1 MFHISRI
8 VLGVFTLLSLA
19 AVAFGQ
25 CPGYNP
31 SSNTNLACAIATT
44 SPSQS
49 TAPALGTTVGA
60 TMATQLSQLPIV
72 TAVSSAGLVFD
83 PSIGTFRVSQD
94 LGPIFT
100 QRGDTIGRHAALLSL
115 TYQRFNFDEV
125 DGIDLKHLG
134 IVNAVSSTQ
143 HAFNDMRVDFRVD
156 QFVAVGTYGLT
167 NRVDVSFVLP
177 FSWVTLKSQR
187 SGGSASGGSAIYTDG
202 SSVATSYLA
211 QNFFPGSA
219 SGIGDVI
226 AAVKANVYRSSSE
239 KTTMAVGGQVRF
251 PTGDSYNY
259 LGSGAYGFKPYFVM
273 SHNMGRFTP
282 NFGVSYQWN
291 SASAL
296 NNNQNLPS
304 TVGYSGGV
312 EIRAAKRFSVSGEF
326 LGQYVINGPQLQ
338 PVSVPVGGTNLNLSS
353 VQQYVGSYA
362 MDNVSV
368 GFKANPWR
376 GLYLAGSVM
385 FKLDDAGLRANYV
398 PMFAIA
404 YRFGR

>member
-31 SSNTNLACAIATT
+31 SANTNLACAIATT

-167 NRVDVSFVLP
+167 NRVDV
-177 FSWVTLKSQR
+177 
-187 SGGSASGGSAIYTDG
+187 
-202 SSVATSYLA
+202 
-211 QNFFPGSA
+211 
-219 SGIGDVI
+219 
-226 AAVKANVYRSSSE
+226 
-239 KTTMAVGGQVRF
+239 
-251 PTGDSYNY
+251 
-259 LGSGAYGFKPYFVM
+259 
-273 SHNMGRFTP
+273 
-282 NFGVSYQWN
+282 
-291 SASAL
+291 
-296 NNNQNLPS
+296 
-304 TVGYSGGV
+304 
-312 EIRAAKRFSVSGEF
+312 
-326 LGQYVINGPQLQ
+326 
-338 PVSVPVGGTNLNLSS
+338 
-353 VQQYVGSYA
+353 
-362 MDNVSV
+362 
-368 GFKANPWR
+368 
-376 GLYLAGSVM
+376 
-385 FKLDDAGLRANYV
+385 
-398 PMFAIA
+398 
-404 YRFGR
+404 